1 MLSDRCRVFKDNICV
16 GTYDVYQTIIAYIRY
31 SYHLARTIM
40 TEIKFE
46 TLENE
51 PSAFN
56 LYLEGKKIGEMIVE
70 IREGDMTVFHTEVD
84 PDQEGKGYAAQLL
97 EAMTS
102 YVRAHDLKVVPMCT
116 YVHVQFDRHAEKYQD
131 IRSKNESRF

>member
-1 MLSDRCRVFKDNICV
+1 
-16 GTYDVYQTIIAYIRY
+16 
-31 SYHLARTIM
+31 M

-46 TLENE
+46 SPENE

-70 IREGDMTVFHTEVD
+70 IRDGDMTVFHTEVD
-84 PDQEGKGYAAQLL
+84 PEQEGKGYAAQLL

-116 YVHVQFDRHAEKYQD
+116 YVHVQFDRHAEQYED
-131 IRSKNESRF
+131 ILSKNGSRF